1 METILLLLDPFSLSC
16 AEQTCK
22 SWKNAVDDLNIRQKF
37 RRQVLKNSSPKHL
50 LIDCILQT
58 NYIMQI
64 ERNWRMGS
72 FKKREIELT
81 KVKPFDL
88 SCITMDEQ
96 WVVIGLKEFGDI
108 LVFSRFDLKPQKV
121 FVL

>member
-1 METILLLLDPFSLSC
+1 
-16 AEQTCK
+16 
-22 SWKNAVDDLNIRQKF
+22 
-37 RRQVLKNSSPKHL
+37 
-50 LIDCILQT
+50 
-58 NYIMQI
+58 MQI